1 MAKQKAKPISA
12 YNTVMAAK
20 KLEQNA
26 QLEMDNVRGLIGT
39 GTKGAD
45 KIISDARKR
54 SDYMNANA
62 KRYRSLANA
71 GVKKITGRD
80 YPLASTPSF
89 PE

>member
-1 MAKQKAKPISA
+1 MGKQKAKPISA

-20 KLEQNA
+20 RLEQDA
-26 QLEMDNVRGLIGT
+26 DLEIENVRGLIGT
-39 GTKGAD
+39 GMKGAD
-45 KIISDARKR
+45 KTISDARKR
-54 SDYMNANA
+54 ASYMNENA

-80 YPLASTPSF
+80 YPLAATPSF